1 MRQANRAVIRERHII
16 PKIEDIL
23 TELHGATIFS
33 KIDLKEGY
41 HQIMLNEE
49 SRNITA
55 FAVHEGIFR
64 FKRLIYGINSGF
76 ECFQKQIEQVISGIP
91 NPKNVSDDI
100 LIWGKAQEDHDS
112 TLSNILKRIKDS
124 GLKVNPSKCV
134 FSVNKITF
142 GGHVLSKEGILLD
155 PNKISAIQDIQTPS
169 SVTQVK
175 SFLGMTNFCNR
186 FIPNYSTIT
195 EPLRN
200 LTRKDTIF
208 TWERHHQEAFDT
220 LKSLLVNATTVAFY
234 NPDATTQIITDA
246 SPVGLGAILAQQQE
260 NGEYKPIAYGSRALT
275 NTETRYSQTEKE
287 ALAVTWSC
295 QHFHYYIYDRH
306 VTIITDH
313 KPLEKLLSAQ
323 SNPPPRI
330 QRWVLRLQSYNYTI
344 KYSPGSS
351 NPADCLSRNRNLT
364 KTTSDENIADLYI
377 NHVTSNA
384 VPVSM
389 SLEEIEQHT
398 LQDKILQRVTQSL
411 TSNWDKQ
418 FKPYFTIRDHNNIL
432 LKENQIIIPSTL
444 TNKILQIA
452 HQQHQGITKTKALLR
467 TKVWWPAMNQDVEN
481 LIRHCHTCQVIT
493 PSTTSRQP
501 LQMTNL
507 PTENW
512 EYLSTDLKGPLHS
525 GEYILALIDYRTKYP
540 VVAVMR

>member
-1 MRQANRAVIRERHII
+1 MQQANHAVIRERHII
-16 PKIEDIL
+16 LKIEDIL

-33 KIDLKEGY
+33 KIDLKEGH
-41 HQIMLNEE
+41 HQIMLNEG

-55 FAVHEGIFR
+55 FAVHEGIFH

-91 NPKNVSDDI
+91 NAKNISDDI

-155 PNKISAIQDIQTPS
+155 PNKISAIQDTKTPS

-175 SFLGMTNFCNR
+175 LFLGMTNFCNR

-195 EPLRN
+195 EPLQN

-220 LKSLLVNATTVAFY
+220 LKSLLNATTMAFY

-246 SPVGLGAILAQQQE
+246 SPVGLGTILAQQQE

-275 NTETRYSQTEKE
+275 DTETRYSQTEKE

-313 KPLEKLLSAQ
+313 KPLKKLLSAQ
-323 SNPPPRI
+323 SNPPP
-330 QRWVLRLQSYNYTI
+330 
-344 KYSPGSS
+344 
-351 NPADCLSRNRNLT
+351 
-364 KTTSDENIADLYI
+364 
-377 NHVTSNA
+377 
-384 VPVSM
+384 
-389 SLEEIEQHT
+389 
-398 LQDKILQRVTQSL
+398 
-411 TSNWDKQ
+411 
-418 FKPYFTIRDHNNIL
+418 
-432 LKENQIIIPSTL
+432 
-444 TNKILQIA
+444 
-452 HQQHQGITKTKALLR
+452 
-467 TKVWWPAMNQDVEN
+467 
-481 LIRHCHTCQVIT
+481 
-493 PSTTSRQP
+493 
-501 LQMTNL
+501 
-507 PTENW
+507 
-512 EYLSTDLKGPLHS
+512 
-525 GEYILALIDYRTKYP
+525 
-540 VVAVMR
+540 